1 MQVKTNKQEE
11 TNQDDI
17 LISGISLQN
26 PHDLKAGID
35 LFTSKADVL
44 TPTRTINES
53 PERKDIKTDQSPNK
67 DNFTDYDRIMGQSN
81 LTERNVE
88 VVIKPVDHQSENE
101 IIQSESRNSKKFLN
115 EESGVFNPIRKN
127 TDNTEQSQLTFPM
140 KNATVIDEKV
150 GRTFELDD
158 SLSKTMQS

>member
-1 MQVKTNKQEE
+1 
-11 TNQDDI
+11 
-17 LISGISLQN
+17 
-26 PHDLKAGID
+26 
-35 LFTSKADVL
+35 
-44 TPTRTINES
+44 
-53 PERKDIKTDQSPNK
+53 
-67 DNFTDYDRIMGQSN
+67 MGQSN

-88 VVIKPVDHQSENE
+88 VVIKPVDQQSENE

-115 EESGVFNPIRKN
+115 EESGVFNPIRRN